1 MLRRFFSYYAPYKG
15 LFYLDFGCAI
25 LAGLLE
31 LSFPMAVKL
40 FIDKLLPNQD
50 WVLILWAATGLL
62 LIYLL
67 NTALMAIVNYW
78 GHALGVGIETDM
90 RRQAFSHLQ
99 KLSFSYYDNTKTGH
113 IITHVTKDLEE
124 VGEIAHHGPE
134 DLFIAIMTFIGAF
147 ILMASVHLP
156 LAMVTIIIVPF
167 MTYLVSRYGAQMTDT
182 WRRLFGQVGNFNAR
196 IEESIGGIRVV
207 KAFANESHEKK
218 LFAKDNED
226 YRTTKLRAYRIMTT
240 SMTMSYLSTRLVQLI
255 VMVVG
260 TWYVVHDQLSYGG
273 FVGFLL
279 LVEVFFRPV
288 AKITSVLESYP
299 KGIAGFKRF
308 TQLIDTL
315 PDIVDKPHAKS
326 VGHLHGDIHY
336 QHVNFGYS
344 PHNPIFINLNL
355 QIRAGETVAF
365 VGPSGAGKTTLC
377 ALLPRFYEL
386 DSGKITIDGIDIRDM
401 TQQSLR
407 NNIGIVQQ
415 DVFLFGGSIRENIA
429 YGKLD
434 ATDDEIM
441 AAARQARLD
450 ELIENL
456 PDGLDTVVGERGVKL
471 SGGQKQRLSIARIFL
486 KNPPI
491 LILDE
496 ATSALDTA
504 TEQAIQLALTALSQG
519 RTTLVIAHRLA
530 TIQNADRIIVV
541 DKEGIVEQGDHHE
554 LLARKGAYAKLHNAQ
569 FSAVE

>member
-15 LFYLDFGCAI
+15 LFFLDFGCAI

-50 WVLILWAATGLL
+50 WVMIVWAAAGLL

-67 NTALMAIVNYW
+67 NTVLMAIVNYW

-90 RRQAFSHLQ
+90 RRQAFNHLQ
-99 KLSFSYYDNTKTGH
+99 KLSFSYYDNIKTGH

-124 VGEIAHHGPE
+124 VGEVAHHGPE
-134 DLFIAIMTFIGAF
+134 DLFIAVMTFIGAF
-147 ILMASVHLP
+147 ILMATVHLP

-167 MTYLVSRYGAQMTDT
+167 MTYLVTRYGSKMTDT
-182 WRRLFGQVGNFNAR
+182 WRKLFGQVGNFNTR

-207 KAFANESHEKK
+207 KAFANEPHEEK
-218 LFAKDNED
+218 LFAKDNEN

-260 TWYVVHDQLSYGG
+260 TWYVIHDQLSYGG

-288 AKITSVLESYP
+288 EKITSVLESYP

-315 PDIVDKPHAKS
+315 PDIVDQPNARP
-326 VGHLHGDIHY
+326 VGHLRGDISY
-336 QHVNFGYS
+336 QHVCFGYS
-344 PHNPIFINLNL
+344 SQAPIFTDLNL
-355 QIRAGETVAF
+355 QIQAGETVAF

-377 ALLPRFYEL
+377 SLLPRFYEL
-386 DSGKITIDGIDIRDM
+386 NAGAITIDGIDIREM

-429 YGKLD
+429 YGKLN
-434 ATDDEIM
+434 ASDDEIM
-441 AAARQARLD
+441 VAAQRARLD
-450 ELIENL
+450 ELISSL
-456 PDGLDTVVGERGVKL
+456 PEGLDTLVGERGVKL
-471 SGGQKQRLSIARIFL
+471 SGGQKQRLSIARIF
-486 KNPPI
+486 
-491 LILDE
+491 
-496 ATSALDTA
+496 
-504 TEQAIQLALTALSQG
+504 
-519 RTTLVIAHRLA
+519 
-530 TIQNADRIIVV
+530 
-541 DKEGIVEQGDHHE
+541 
-554 LLARKGAYAKLHNAQ
+554 
-569 FSAVE
+569 

>member
-1 MLRRFFSYYAPYKG
+1 MLRRFFAYYTPYKG
-15 LFYLDFGCAI
+15 LFLLDFGCAI

-31 LSFPMAVKL
+31 LGFPMAVKT
-40 FIDKLLPNQD
+40 FIDKLLPDQN
-50 WVLILWAATGLL
+50 WSLILWAAAGLL

-67 NTALMAIVNYW
+67 NTALMAVVNYW

-99 KLSFSYYDNTKTGH
+99 KLPFRYYDNTKTGH

-147 ILMASVHLP
+147 ILMAMVHLP
-156 LAMVTIIIVPF
+156 LALITIVIVPC
-167 MTYLVSRYGAQMTDT
+167 MTYMVSRYGSQMTDT
-182 WRRLFGQVGNFNAR
+182 WRKLFGQVGNFNAR
-196 IEESIGGIRVV
+196 IGESIGGIRVV

-218 LFAKDNED
+218 LFAKDNEN

-240 SMTMSYLSTRLVQLI
+240 SMTLSYLSTRLVQLI
-255 VMVVG
+255 VMVFG
-260 TWYVVHDQLSYGG
+260 TWYVIQGQLSYGG

-308 TQLIDTL
+308 TQLIDTA
-315 PDIVDKPHAKS
+315 PDIQDSPDAQQ
-326 VGHLHGDIHY
+326 VGHLKGDISY
-336 QHVNFGYS
+336 NNVTFGYTPQS
-344 PHNPIFINLNL
+344 PIFTGLNL
-355 QIRAGETVAF
+355 HIRAGETVAF

-377 ALLPRFYEL
+377 SLLPRFYEI
-386 DSGKITIDGIDIRDM
+386 DSGLITIDGIDIKTM

-407 NNIGIVQQ
+407 HNIGIVQQ
-415 DVFLFGGSIRENIA
+415 DVFLFGGTIRENIA

-434 ATDDEIM
+434 ASDDEIM
-441 AAARQARLD
+441 FAAQQAKLD
-450 ELIENL
+450 ELINAL
-456 PDGLDTVVGERGVKL
+456 PDGLDTRVGERGVKL

-504 TEQAIQLALTALSQG
+504 TEQAIQQALIELSRG

-541 DKEGIVEQGDHHE
+541 DKEGIVEQGNHQE
-554 LLARKGAYAKLHNAQ
+554 LLGQKGAYARLYNSQFNA
-569 FSAVE
+569 A